1 MPYTLPQVSL
11 NGTGR
16 AELIEQ
22 QDAVIKACKALAQAL
37 IQARPHGRDYQYRPD
52 ELQSAQAE
60 SNSDYRALDAISE
73 RADAILCALWEA
85 GR

>member
-1 MPYTLPQVSL
+1 MPYTLPQVSI
-11 NGTGR
+11 NGTSR
-16 AELIEQ
+16 AELITQ
-22 QDAVIKACKALAQAL
+22 QDAIVKACEVLAQAL
-37 IQARPHGRDYQYRPD
+37 IQARPHGRDYQYRPG

-73 RADAILCALWEA
+73 RANAILYALWEA

>member
-1 MPYTLPQVSL
+1 MPYTLPQLSL

-16 AELIEQ
+16 AELIAQ
-22 QDAVIKACKALAQAL
+22 QDAIVKACEVLARAL

-52 ELQSAQAE
+52 ELQLAQAE

-73 RADAILCALWEA
+73 RANVILYALWEA